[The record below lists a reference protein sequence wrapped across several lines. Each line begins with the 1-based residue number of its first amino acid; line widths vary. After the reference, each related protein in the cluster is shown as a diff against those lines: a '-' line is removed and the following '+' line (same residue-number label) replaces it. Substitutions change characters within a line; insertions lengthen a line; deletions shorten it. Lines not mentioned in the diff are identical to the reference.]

1 MHALTTAVS
10 GMRAK
15 TIGMSCFMMM
25 AYGMDGRV
33 GHHNARAGQKVAGE

>member
-15 TIGMSCFMMM
+15 TIGIRCFMIL
-25 AYGMDGRV
+25 ACGKDGRFEI
-33 GHHNARAGQKVAGE
+33 HNARARQKVAGG